1 MLQDELVLIEKTH
14 HWLWCSY
21 DLPDLYLHIVH
32 AYPED
37 EQVINLLYY
46 KLSKPHEEVVR
57 NLTETVST

>member
-46 KLSKPHEEVVR
+46 KLSKPMKK
-57 NLTETVST
+57 